1 MSEPNSLKKVLQS
14 LCLMSIIVAQAQSV
28 DRDQLQ
34 DLFFTGM
41 KSGVAC
47 YRIPAIAT
55 TPDGTLLA
63 AIDERMGSCRD
74 LGQNEDI
81 NIVLRK
87 SSDHGQT
94 WTQVQTLVD
103 FPVGQS
109 ASDPSFVVDHKSKK
123 VFLFYNYMDLK
134 NHKGQYRIHVI
145 MTTDNGVSWSAPV
158 DVTDQ
163 IFKPE
168 WSNSFVF
175 VTSGNGIQ
183 TQDGTLLHTLV
194 HVGEKSGYVFGSMDG
209 GKTWSLMSSTLMPAD
224 ESKIVELSDG
234 TWMVNARVNGPG
246 SRYIH
251 QSSDQGKTWSG
262 FQEQNLIDPGCNG
275 VILNLRDPIKKTSR
289 LLFINPSSTS
299 SRENL
304 TLKLSDDDGKNW
316 KTSKVIYSGSSA
328 YASVTITGPNQIGVF
343 FERDNYSKMS
353 FKLINLN

>member
-1 MSEPNSLKKVLQS
+1 MKKISLWF
-14 LCLMSIIVAQAQSV
+14 CLLSGIFTQAQTAEQN
-28 DRDQLQ
+28 QLL

-47 YRIPAIAT
+47 YRIPAIT
-55 TPDGTLLA
+55 TAPDGTLLA
-63 AIDERMGSCRD
+63 AIDERMSSCRD

-81 NIVLRK
+81 NIILRK

-94 WTQVQTLVD
+94 WTQVQTLID

-109 ASDPSFVVDHKSKK
+109 ASDPSFVVDYQDKR

-134 NHKGQYRIHVI
+134 NHKGKYRIQVI
-145 MTTDNGVSWSAPV
+145 MTNDNGVSWSAPL

-183 TQDGTLLHTLV
+183 TQNGTLLHTLV
-194 HVGEKSGYVFGSMDG
+194 HVGEKSGYVFGSRDG
-209 GKTWSLMSSTLMPAD
+209 GKTWSLTSPPLTPAD

-234 TWMVNARVNGPG
+234 IWMVNARVNGLG

-251 QSSDQGKTWSG
+251 QSSDQGKTWTG
-262 FQEQNLIDPGCNG
+262 YQDQNLIDPGCNG
-275 VILNLRDPIKKTSR
+275 AILNLRDPIKKTSR

-304 TLKLSDDDGKNW
+304 TLKMSDDDGKNW
-316 KTSKVIYSGSSA
+316 KASKVIYSGSSA
-328 YASVTITGPNQIGVF
+328 YASVTTIESNQIGVF

>member
-1 MSEPNSLKKVLQS
+1 MKKVLQS
-14 LCLMSIIVAQAQSV
+14 LCLMSMIDAQAQSV

-47 YRIPAIAT
+47 YRIPAVT
-55 TPDGTLLA
+55 TAPDGTLLA
-63 AIDERMGSCRD
+63 AIDERLGSCRD

-81 NIVLRK
+81 NIVMRK

-109 ASDPSFVVDHKSKK
+109 ASDPSFIVDYKGKI

-134 NHKGQYRIHVI
+134 NHKGKYRIHLI
-145 MTTDNGVSWSAPV
+145 MTKDNGVTWSAPK

-168 WSNSFVF
+168 WGNSFVF

-209 GKTWSLMSSTLMPAD
+209 GKTWALMSPTLTPAD

-234 TWMVNARVNGPG
+234 TWMVNARVNGLG

-251 QSSDQGKTWSG
+251 QSSDQGKTWTG
-262 FQEQNLIDPGCNG
+262 YQDQNLIDSGCNG
-275 VILNLRDPIKKTSR
+275 AILSFRDPIKKNSR
-289 LLFINPSSTS
+289 LLFINPSSS
-299 SRENL
+299 FSRENL
-304 TLKLSDDDGKNW
+304 TLKLSDEDGKNW

-328 YASVTITGPNQIGVF
+328 YSSVTITGLNQIGVF
-343 FERDNYSKMS
+343 FECENYSRMS
-353 FKLINLN
+353 FKLIRLN

>member
-1 MSEPNSLKKVLQS
+1 LKKIS
-14 LCLMSIIVAQAQSV
+14 LWFCLLSGIFTQAQTAEQN
-28 DRDQLQ
+28 QLL

-47 YRIPAIAT
+47 YRIPAIT
-55 TPDGTLLA
+55 TAPDGTLLA
-63 AIDERMGSCRD
+63 AIDERMSSCRD

-81 NIVLRK
+81 NIILRK

-94 WTQVQTLVD
+94 WTQVQTLID

-109 ASDPSFVVDHKSKK
+109 ASDPSFVVDYQDKR

-134 NHKGQYRIHVI
+134 NHKGKYRIQVI
-145 MTTDNGVSWSAPV
+145 MTNDNGVSWSAPL

-183 TQDGTLLHTLV
+183 TQNGTLLHTLV
-194 HVGEKSGYVFGSMDG
+194 HVGEKSGYVFGSRDG
-209 GKTWSLMSSTLMPAD
+209 GKTWSLTSPPLTPAD

-234 TWMVNARVNGPG
+234 IWMVNARVNGLG

-251 QSSDQGKTWSG
+251 QSSDQGKTWTG
-262 FQEQNLIDPGCNG
+262 YQDQNLIDPGCNG
-275 VILNLRDPIKKTSR
+275 AILNLRDPIKKTSR

-304 TLKLSDDDGKNW
+304 TLKMSDDDGKNW
-316 KTSKVIYSGSSA
+316 KASKVIYSGSSA
-328 YASVTITGPNQIGVF
+328 YASVTTIESNQIGVF